1 MRNRLVLPLVFLPT
15 ILSVVYFGVVASP
28 RHVAEAQFVVR
39 TASKP
44 SGAAGLGALLQM
56 TGLSR
61 AHDDVF
67 AVQAFMTS
75 RNAIA
80 ELDRLIPLREIY
92 GRSEAD
98 TVARYPSFVYGPSL
112 EELHRYLGWM
122 IQTIYDSKS
131 GITTLRVQAFRP
143 DDAKLVADQL
153 MFLSEQTVNRLN
165 ERIQRDAVQNANAEV
180 RRNEERSVSAQQ
192 AITKFRN
199 SELMID
205 PAGSSLA
212 VVELI
217 GRLSAELA
225 QAESQQREVASAA
238 IDNPQLLSLRRRADA
253 LRAQI
258 DQERGRISSD
268 KDGLAAKLASYE
280 RLVLDREFAKQA
292 LSTAVRTLEAAQSEA
307 RRQQLYLERIV
318 EPVAPDKAM
327 APERIRLVSTAFGMN
342 VLLALV
348 AWLVLAGLREHS
360 SQHG

>member
-1 MRNRLVLPLVFLPT
+1 MRNRLGLSLVFLPT
-15 ILSVVYFGVVASP
+15 ILAVVYFGFIASP
-28 RHVAEAQFVVR
+28 RHVSEAQFVVR

-61 AHDDVF
+61 SHDDVF

-75 RNAIA
+75 RNAVA
-80 ELDRLIPLREIY
+80 ELEKLIPVREIY
-92 GRSEAD
+92 GRAEAD
-98 TVARYPSFVYGPSL
+98 SVARFPSIIYGPSL

-122 IQTIYDSKS
+122 VQTIYESKS

-143 DDAKLVADQL
+143 SDAKLVADQL

-165 ERIQRDAVQNANAEV
+165 ERIQRDAVQNADAEV
-180 RRNEERSVSAQQ
+180 RRNEVRLISAQQ
-192 AITKFRN
+192 AITTFRN
-199 SELMID
+199 TELMID

-217 GRLSAELA
+217 GRLGAELA
-225 QAESQQREVASAA
+225 QAESQQREISSGATE
-238 IDNPQLLSLRRRADA
+238 NPQLLSLRRRADA
-253 LRAQI
+253 LRGQI
-258 DQERGRISSD
+258 DQERGRIASD
-268 KDGLAAKLASYE
+268 KDGLAAKLATYE
-280 RLVLDREFAKQA
+280 RLVLDREFVKQA
-292 LSTAVRTLEAAQSEA
+292 LTTAVRALESAQTEA

-327 APERIRLVSTAFGMN
+327 APERIRLVSTALGLNF
-342 VLLALV
+342 LLALV
-348 AWLVLAGLREHS
+348 AWLVLAGLREHA

>member
-1 MRNRLVLPLVFLPT
+1 MRSRLVPVLVFLPT
-15 ILSVVYFGVVASP
+15 LLAVVYFGVIASP
-28 RHVAEAQFVVR
+28 RYVSEAQFVVR

-75 RNAIA
+75 RNAVA
-80 ELDRLIPLREIY
+80 ELDKLIPLREIF
-92 GRSEAD
+92 GRAEAD
-98 TVARYPSFVYGPSL
+98 TIARFPSYIYGPSL

-122 IQTIYDSKS
+122 VETIYDSKS

-143 DDAKLVADQL
+143 GDAKLVADQL

-165 ERIQRDAVQNANAEV
+165 ERIQRDAVQNADAEV
-180 RRNEERSVSAQQ
+180 RRNEARLISAQQ

-217 GRLSAELA
+217 GRLGAELA
-225 QAESQQREVASAA
+225 QTESQQREVSSGATE
-238 IDNPQLLSLRRRADA
+238 NPQLLSLRRRAEA
-253 LRAQI
+253 LRGQI

-268 KDGLAAKLASYE
+268 KDGLAAKLATYE
-280 RLVLDREFAKQA
+280 RVVLDREFAKQA
-292 LSTAVRTLEAAQSEA
+292 LTTAVRALEAAQSEA

-327 APERIRLVSTAFGMN
+327 APERLRLVFSALGLN
-342 VLLALV
+342 VLFGLV
-348 AWLVLAGLREHS
+348 AWLVFSGLREHS
-360 SQHG
+360 SQNG

>member
-1 MRNRLVLPLVFLPT
+1 MRTRLVRLLVFLPT
-15 ILSVVYFGVVASP
+15 LLAAGYFGVVASP
-28 RHVAEAQFVVR
+28 RHVSEAQFVVR
-39 TASKP
+39 TSSRP

-56 TGLSR
+56 SGLSR

-75 RNAIA
+75 RNAVA
-80 ELDRLIPLREIY
+80 ELDKLVPLREIF
-92 GRSEAD
+92 GRAEAD
-98 TVARYPSFVYGPSL
+98 AVARFPSFFYGPSL

-122 IQTIYDSKS
+122 VQTLYDSKS
-131 GITTLRVQAFRP
+131 GITTLRVQTFRP
-143 DDAKLVADQL
+143 EDSKLVADQL

-165 ERIQRDAVQNANAEV
+165 DRIQRDAVHTAETEV
-180 RRNEERSVSAQQ
+180 RRNEERMISAQQ

-199 SELMID
+199 TELMID

-217 GRLSAELA
+217 GRLGGELA
-225 QAESQQREVASAA
+225 QTEAQLREMAA
-238 IDNPQLLSLRRRADA
+238 GATENPQLASLRRRADA
-253 LRAQI
+253 LRGQI
-258 DQERGRISSD
+258 AQERDRISSD
-268 KDGLAAKLASYE
+268 KGGLADKLATYE

-292 LSTAVRTLEAAQSEA
+292 LATAVRALEAAQSET

-327 APERIRLVSTAFGMN
+327 APERLRLVVTAFGLN
-342 VLLALV
+342 ILLGLV
-348 AWLVLAGLREHS
+348 GWLVLSGLREHS